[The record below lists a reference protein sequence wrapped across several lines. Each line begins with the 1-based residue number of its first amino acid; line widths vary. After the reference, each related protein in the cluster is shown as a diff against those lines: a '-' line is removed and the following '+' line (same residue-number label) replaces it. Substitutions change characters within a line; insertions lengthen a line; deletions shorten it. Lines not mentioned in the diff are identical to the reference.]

1 MNILHHHKQN
11 ITCLSILM
19 LLTTITIH
27 NFLYIYLFY
36 SLNILLKDYSTIII
50 FKLIKKRKLSNI
62 HCCGK

>member
-1 MNILHHHKQN
+1 
-11 ITCLSILM
+11 M

-50 FKLIKKRKLSNI
+50 IYKLIKKRKLSNI

>member
-1 MNILHHHKQN
+1 
-11 ITCLSILM
+11 M

-50 FKLIKKRKLSNI
+50 YKLIKKRKLSNI